1 MAFVYRGIR
10 RCLSR
15 SGQACSARLP
25 APARVHARF
34 LSGAGR
40 HEDSDAVAEA
50 LAACAGKPPREFLA
64 SLARA
69 VDVKAGKLPEGGFAW
84 VLVPIGAEASATP
97 IASLRSTPS
106 GVLFGAA
113 THPALPLVAVRP
125 LLDAALDEE
134 PERFALAALPGLC
147 QWAVKVIAEENGDL
161 KDKFGEWIWRVV
173 ERARARARE
182 RDQELTRG
190 AGAGDVAV
198 GAGEAIALHRPREG
212 HSVLGQGTF
221 RDARPIW

>member
-1 MAFVYRGIR
+1 MVVRPVLWAVRSFRRVPIAGCCFCQPPNHQRMAFVHRGIR
-10 RCLSR
+10 HCLSR
-15 SGQACSARLP
+15 SSAARLP
-25 APARVHARF
+25 APARAHARF

-40 HEDSDAVAEA
+40 HKDSDAVAEA

-84 VLVPIGAEASATP
+84 VLVPIGADASATP

-147 QWAVKVIAEENGDL
+147 QWAVKVIAEEHDDL
-161 KDKFGEWIWRVV
+161 KDKFGEWPWRL
-173 ERARARARE
+173 RR
-182 RDQELTRG
+182 
-190 AGAGDVAV
+190 
-198 GAGEAIALHRPREG
+198 
-212 HSVLGQGTF
+212 
-221 RDARPIW
+221 